1 MFSGSFSAWL
11 QETLYFL
18 PALLIALS
26 VHEFAH
32 AYVAYK
38 LGDRSQKALGRL
50 TISPLAHIDP
60 IGFIFMLVFKFG
72 WGKPVRVDDRNFTHR
87 RKAMMWISL
96 AGPMSNVILAIV
108 FTILLKLLE
117 VLGVLNMMADSSIGQ
132 ILTIML
138 FYAIQFNMVFA
149 VFNLIPI
156 PPFDGS
162 KVLYYFLPYKG
173 KQFMDKIEQYSIWIL
188 IFLMITDL
196 YVIIIQPAYSL
207 LGMIINWILML

>member
-1 MFSGSFSAWL
+1 MFSGSFNTWL

-50 TISPLAHIDP
+50 TLSPLAHIDP
-60 IGFIFMLVFKFG
+60 IGFIFMLIFKFG
-72 WGKPVRVDDRNFTHR
+72 WGKPVMVDDRNFTHR
-87 RKAMMWISL
+87 RKATMLVSL
-96 AGPMSNVILAIV
+96 AGPLSNVLLALI
-108 FTILLKLLE
+108 FTVVLKLLD
-117 VLGVLNMMADSSIGQ
+117 VFGALNVMANSNVGQ

-149 VFNLIPI
+149 VFNLIPL

-162 KVLYYFLPYKG
+162 KVLYYFLPYKA
-173 KQFMDKIEQYSIWIL
+173 KQFMDKVEQYSIWIL

-196 YVIIIQPAYSL
+196 YVLIIQPAYSL
-207 LGMIINWILML
+207 LGIIINWILSL

>member
-1 MFSGSFSAWL
+1 MFSGSFNTWL
-11 QETLYFL
+11 QDTLYFL

-60 IGFIFMLVFKFG
+60 IGFIFMLIFKFG
-72 WGKPVRVDDRNFTHR
+72 WGKPVMVDDSNFTNR
-87 RKAMMWISL
+87 RKGTMWVSL
-96 AGPMSNVILAIV
+96 AGPMSNVILALV
-108 FTILLKLLE
+108 FTILLKLLD
-117 VLGVLNMMADSSIGQ
+117 VFGVLSLMAESNIGQ

-173 KQFMDKIEQYSIWIL
+173 KQFMDKVEQYSIWIL
-188 IFLMITDL
+188 IFLMITDA
-196 YVIIIQPAYSL
+196 YVIIIEPAYNL
-207 LGMIINWILML
+207 LAWIINWILSI

>member
-1 MFSGSFSAWL
+1 MFSGSFSNWL

-60 IGFIFMLVFKFG
+60 IGFIFILLFKFG
-72 WGKPVRVDDRNFTHR
+72 WGKPVMVDDRNFTHR
-87 RKAMMWISL
+87 RKAIMWVSL
-96 AGPMSNVILAIV
+96 AGPMANVILAIL
-108 FTILLKLLE
+108 FTLVLKLLD
-117 VLGVLNMMADSSIGQ
+117 VFGVLAIMSNNNIGQ

-138 FYAIQFNMVFA
+138 FYAIEFNMVFA

-162 KVLYYFLPYKG
+162 KVLYYFLPYKA
-173 KQFMDKIEQYSIWIL
+173 KQFMDRIEQYSIWIL

-207 LGMIINWILML
+207 LGFIIDWILML

>member
-1 MFSGSFSAWL
+1 MFSGSFNTWL

-72 WGKPVRVDDRNFTHR
+72 WGKPVRVDDRNFANR
-87 RKAMMWISL
+87 RKAMMWVSL
-96 AGPMSNVILAIV
+96 AGPLSNIILAFI
-108 FTILLKLLE
+108 FTILLKILDVFGILSI
-117 VLGVLNMMADSSIGQ
+117 MSSSNIGQ

-138 FYAIQFNMVFA
+138 FYVIQFNMVFA

-162 KVLYYFLPYKG
+162 KILYYFLPYKG
-173 KQFMDKIEQYSIWIL
+173 KQFMDKMEQYSIWIL

-196 YVIIIQPAYSL
+196 YIIIIQPAYNLLSL
-207 LGMIINWILML
+207 VINWILML

>member
-1 MFSGSFSAWL
+1 MLSGSFSSWL

-18 PALLIALS
+18 PALLIALA

-72 WGKPVRVDDRNFTHR
+72 WGRPVMIDDRNFKNRGKGT
-87 RKAMMWISL
+87 MLVSL
-96 AGPMSNVILAIV
+96 AGPVSNIVLALL
-108 FTILLKLLE
+108 FTLVLKLLD
-117 VLGVLNMMADSSIGQ
+117 VFGLLTSMANSNIGQ

-138 FYAIQFNMVFA
+138 FYAIQFNVVFA
-149 VFNLIPI
+149 VFNLIPL

-162 KVLYYFLPYKG
+162 KVLYYFLPHKG
-173 KQFMDKIEQYSIWIL
+173 KQFMDKVEQYSIWIL
-188 IFLMITDL
+188 IFLMITDA

-207 LGMIINWILML
+207 LAWIINLILSI

>member
-1 MFSGSFSAWL
+1 MFSGSFSTWL

-72 WGKPVRVDDRNFTHR
+72 WGKPVMVDDRNFTHR
-87 RKAMMWISL
+87 RKAMMWVSL

-108 FTILLKLLE
+108 FTVILKLLD
-117 VLGVLNMMADSSIGQ
+117 VFGVLSIMAGSNVGQ

-138 FYAIQFNMVFA
+138 FYVIEFNMVFA

-207 LGMIINWILML
+207 LRFIINWILML

>member
-1 MFSGSFSAWL
+1 MFSGSFTSWL

-38 LGDRSQKALGRL
+38 LGDRSQQAMGRL

-72 WGKPVRVDDRNFTHR
+72 WGKPVTVDDRYFTNR
-87 RKAMMWISL
+87 RKAMMWVSL
-96 AGPMSNVILAIV
+96 AGPMSNVILAIL
-108 FTILLKLLE
+108 FTIALKLLE
-117 VLGVLNMMADSSIGQ
+117 VFGLLTVMAGSNIGQ

-138 FYAIQFNMVFA
+138 FYAIQFNLIFA

-173 KQFMDKIEQYSIWIL
+173 KQFMDRIEQYSIWIL

-207 LGMIINWILML
+207 LGFIITWILSI

>member
-1 MFSGSFSAWL
+1 MLSGSFGAWL

-38 LGDRSQKALGRL
+38 LGDRSQKTLGRL

-117 VLGVLNMMADSSIGQ
+117 VFGVLNMMAGSSIGQ
-132 ILTIML
+132 MLTIML

-173 KQFMDKIEQYSIWIL
+173 KQFMDRIEQYSIWIL

-207 LGMIINWILML
+207 LGMIINWILMI

>member
-207 LGMIINWILML
+207 LAWIINWIISI